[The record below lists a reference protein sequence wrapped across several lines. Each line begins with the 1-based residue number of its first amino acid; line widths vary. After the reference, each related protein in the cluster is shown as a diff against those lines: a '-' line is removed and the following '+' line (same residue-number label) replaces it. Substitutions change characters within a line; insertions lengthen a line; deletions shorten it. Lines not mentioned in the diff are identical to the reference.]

1 MMEAVAVVQTCG
13 SRRRAALGFAL
24 VIAVGGA
31 LAIPSSAAAALDG
44 STPML
49 CAPGTVME
57 CDASK
62 CERQTSDDADL
73 PSFVRVDVPN
83 KMVTAVPGG
92 KQTAIKT
99 VARLDGRLVLQGSEN
114 GRSWTA
120 TTAEDSGK
128 ISIAV
133 VDHDHTFAIFGAC
146 VTP

>member
-1 MMEAVAVVQTCG
+1 MMETVAVVQTCG
-13 SRRRAALGFAL
+13 ARRPAALGLAL
-24 VIAVGGA
+24 VLAAGGA
-31 LAIPSSAAAALDG
+31 LSMPLPAGAALDG

-49 CAPGTVME
+49 CAPATVME

-62 CERQTSDDADL
+62 CERQTGDDADL

-99 VARLDGRLVLQGSEN
+99 VARLDGRLVLQGSES

-120 TTAEDSGK
+120 TIAEDSGK

-133 VDHDHTFAIFGAC
+133 VDQDHTFAIFGAC